1 MDNLIEKIFN
11 GVFVNNLTN
20 KIAIKTNDDEIT
32 YSNLAN
38 LVASTV
44 EFLKRKK
51 LKKTKLF

>member
-20 KIAIKTNDDEIT
+20 KIAIKTKDDEIT

-51 LKKTKLF
+51 LKKTILF